1 LKPLPAEP
9 ADHRG
14 LAAPVPRVAG
24 LVLAAGRSTRFGGRP
39 KLLVQLE
46 GRPILQHVLDAAR
59 IGGLDPVVVVLGD
72 EAEAIEAA
80 MVWAGER
87 RVVNPDPAA
96 GLAVSLRVGLDA
108 VAALAPL
115 VGAAVVLL
123 GDQPRTAP
131 SVVAALIAAAEGA
144 PAEAAWFVVPDYA
157 GGGGP
162 NPVLI
167 RREGFDAATSATGD
181 RGIGPLISAR
191 PERVFRIPVPGT
203 NPDIDTPA
211 DLERLRAAAPTL

>member
-1 LKPLPAEP
+1 
-9 ADHRG
+9 
-14 LAAPVPRVAG
+14 
-24 LVLAAGRSTRFGGRP
+24 LAAGRSTRFGSP
-39 KLLVQLE
+39 KLLVNLE

-80 MVWAGER
+80 IAWAGER
-87 RVVNPDPAA
+87 RVVNADPAGGIA
-96 GLAVSLRVGLDA
+96 SSLRAGIDA
-108 VAALAPL
+108 VAALAPP
-115 VGAAVVLL
+115 VGAVVVLL

-131 SVVAALIAAAEGA
+131 DVIAALVASADAPPIGTTQAEGA
-144 PAEAAWFVVPDYA
+144 PPGAAWFVVPEYA

-167 RREGFDAATSATGD
+167 RSEGFNAARSASGD

-191 PERVFRIPVPGT
+191 PERVIRIPVPGT

-211 DLERLRAAAPTL
+211 DLARLRALAPTI